1 MIETGL
7 VFFNELIRYNLINT
21 LYIFKSGKS
30 LKKHGAN
37 KIKLNV
43 LKNYSS
49 KNQII
54 VNLNDDKLFKVKV
67 N

>member
-7 VFFNELIRYNLINT
+7 VFFNELIRYNLINN

-30 LKKHGAN
+30 IKKRGVN

-43 LKNYSS
+43 LKNYSL

-54 VNLNDDKLFKVKV
+54 VNLNDDKLFKVKI